1 MKQFCIAFICMVFLF
16 SCATTKNTTVSLP
29 AFDKEGHRGARGLMP
44 ENTIPAML
52 KGIDLGVTTLEMD
65 LQITK
70 DKKVVVSHDPNFNA
84 NITTT
89 PQGKFLSKEEAK
101 NLMLYS
107 LNYDE
112 IKKYDV
118 GLKPHPDFPR
128 QQKIAVHKP
137 LLADL
142 LDATEKYAKEKGINI
157 LYNIEIKSNKKND
170 GINHPPVEEF
180 VDLAMAVI
188 HQKRIAGRTIIQSF
202 DPRALVLMR
211 KKYPSVKTSLLIEA
225 FDKRSLDEQ
234 LKEIGFTPTVYSP
247 NHMLVTKQ
255 LVNACHQKGI
265 KVVPWT
271 INDLPRMK
279 ELIALGVDGII
290 TDYPDLFGQL

>member
-1 MKQFCIAFICMVFLF
+1 MCVFF
-16 SCATTKNTTVSLP
+16 SCTTSKNTTISLP

-44 ENTIPAML
+44 ENTIQAML

-70 DKKVVVSHDPNFNA
+70 DKKVIVSHDPNFNA

-89 PQGKFLSKEEAK
+89 PDGKYLGKDEAK
-101 NLMLYS
+101 NLLLYKM
-107 LNYDE
+107 NYDE

-128 QQKIAVHKP
+128 QQKMAVHKP
-137 LLADL
+137 LLSDL
-142 LDATEKYAKEKGINI
+142 LDATEKYSKEKGIAV

-170 GINHPPVEEF
+170 GINHPPVAEF

-188 HQKRIAGRTIIQSF
+188 NQKGIAKRTIIQSF
-202 DPRALVLMR
+202 DPRALVVMHQ
-211 KKYPSVKTSLLIEA
+211 KYPSVKTSLLIEA
-225 FDKRSLDEQ
+225 FDSRGLDEQ

-247 NHMLVTKQ
+247 SHTLVTRQ
-255 LVNACHQKGI
+255 LINSCHQKGI
-265 KVVPWT
+265 KIVPWT
-271 INDLPRMK
+271 INDLPRIK
-279 ELIALGVDGII
+279 ELVALGVDGII
-290 TDYPDLFGQL
+290 TDYPDLFAQ

>member
-1 MKQFCIAFICMVFLF
+1 MVLLL
-16 SCATTKNTTVSLP
+16 SCTTPKSISINLP

-70 DKKVVVSHDPNFNA
+70 DKKVIVSHDPNFNA

-89 PQGKFLSKEEAK
+89 PDGKFLSKDESK
-101 NLMLYS
+101 SLLLYKM
-107 LNYDE
+107 NYDE
-112 IKKYDV
+112 IKRYDV
-118 GLKPHPDFPR
+118 GLKPHPDFPS
-128 QQKIAVHKP
+128 QQKIALHKP
-137 LLADL
+137 LLSDL
-142 LDATEKYAKEKGINI
+142 LDATEKYAKEKGIHI
-157 LYNIEIKSNKKND
+157 LYNIEIKSNAKND

-188 HQKRIAGRTIIQSF
+188 NQKAINNRTIIQSF
-202 DPRALVLMR
+202 DPRALVVMHR
-211 KKYPSVKTSLLIEA
+211 KYPLVATSLLIEG
-225 FDKRSLDEQ
+225 FDKRNFGEQ

-247 NHMLVTKQ
+247 SHMLVTKQ
-255 LVNACHQKGI
+255 LVDACHQKGM

-271 INDLPRMK
+271 VNDLQRMK

-290 TDYPDLFGQL
+290 TDYPDLFSQL